1 MPRDFIIQPSR
12 FQGVLPSN
20 ADASELGGTTLT
32 WVAPTHDLKQVYPGR
47 PPGSDRATDFTVNA
61 YLRITFNKPIG
72 DAALRIIAAPM
83 VTMSGVQASPLP
95 AISVNALGF
104 PGTVTVV
111 LASQSLTFFGPP
123 LPEVGSSF
131 QVISLPAYQFVAN
144 LGQSVSYR
152 ITFARYDLF
161 RDPLLLDATMTG
173 AFVSSDPI

>member
-1 MPRDFIIQPSR
+1 MPRDFIIQPTH
-12 FQGVLPSN
+12 FQGVLPPN
-20 ADASELGGTTLT
+20 VDGPPTLLT
-32 WVAPTHDLKQVYPGR
+32 WTAPTHDLKQVYPGR

-72 DAALRIIAAPM
+72 EAGLRIIAAPM

-95 AISVNALGF
+95 AISVNMLGF
-104 PGTVTVV
+104 PGTVVSVV
-111 LASQSLTFFGPP
+111 GGGVLTFFGPP
-123 LPEVGSSF
+123 LPEYGSSF

-161 RDPLLLDATMTG
+161 RRPLLLDATMTG
-173 AFVSSDPI
+173 AFVSSDPV

>member
-1 MPRDFIIQPSR
+1 MPRDFIIQPSH

-20 ADASELGGTTLT
+20 VGAPALGATLLT
-32 WVAPTHDLKQVYPGR
+32 WTAPTHDLKQVYPGR
-47 PPGSDRATDFTVNA
+47 EKGADRATDFTVNA

-72 DAALRIIAAPM
+72 EVGLRIIAAPM
-83 VTMSGVQASPLP
+83 VTMSGVDAAPLP
-95 AISVNALGF
+95 VVTVNVLGV

-111 LASQSLTFFGPP
+111 LAFQSLTFFGPP
-123 LPEVGSSF
+123 LPQYGSSF

-152 ITFARYDLF
+152 IAFARYDLF
-161 RDPLLLDATMTG
+161 PDPLLLDATMTG